1 MANLSFIEEMSG
13 LGFESLGEDNQENKL
28 QQLETSIPK
37 VEPESDLIVGESSDD
52 TMIGGEG
59 FDKVTP
65 PPSATFADLDKQLGI
80 KPTQPKP
87 KKETSITDF
96 IPSFVST
103 AKAGTILNHNELIEE
118 AGGGTETDRT
128 LDRAATYTK
137 NYFKN
142 SYNWNK
148 NVAKSAVYG
157 LSKLGI
163 AMGAEFVVKAPVYA
177 VRGAFVFDRSMEEL
191 GKWMLDNSLGDVIE
205 ATGKTLRDP
214 KTDTI
219 IGKTI
224 RESDTGKWI
233 EDNTRWARYVKN
245 TQEDADGNVN
255 SKNLSGD
262 VFDTQTDID
271 EFLNTYFVSAVD
283 VVGKASYNA
292 LDYFVDL
299 EGEYEDFENIDKMD
313 ASYKKWLDRSFKA
326 YEVAPEDQSVV
337 GKTVMYTGEFLV
349 PLGLFGQAG
358 KAVKT
363 TKNIFGTLGSNRE
376 KAGKLITEIREQTQ
390 KRLNPEQNLYQKML
404 KKQPKSKPISNY
416 EKALRES
423 AKEAFEKREKIK
435 IPFADRPLGPSTFSP
450 KHVGAGNLAVSLNKA
465 LGLGDEQLGMA
476 AKKALGY
483 DLNIALGA
491 GAGMAITEKVLDV
504 AGLSEYKPYSLI
516 VGLGT
521 GLMGAKNLVG
531 LIESPITATNKV
543 GNLIMHHV
551 YGRQGRIEESR
562 RQVLKYHGYS
572 DFRINKMS
580 EEEQIEKALLSPA
593 MYRNARKLGQAIA
606 NLKDTHPAVFKEI
619 EDATEHGRDILEGFN
634 KRFKE
639 DVEKGFIKQEE
650 LQNASVMFPVFIDQ
664 IAGLSRLTDLRNKLL
679 TRVDSGIFGAS
690 LSKASVIADLD
701 NFKKLIGQQ
710 ADMLDNSLKSL
721 EKKIQGKKAK
731 EDSQLAQLL
740 TTLRGHTDLLK
751 GDRLATENA
760 LMRLRKIAKDEIDPV
775 NKPEFKKTIDNMFG
789 FDDTN
794 PLAIAEQLRLQQK
807 TTADKIDPN
816 TGEEIPIDAL
826 ALDIANKNVRQFG
839 IDQRESIRKSYQEIQ
854 TAVNDKYEIAKL
866 KDVYVPIDNLLGR
879 YTSLIA
885 ESSPSTRAYS
895 STEQSQLN
903 RFTKVIQDA
912 RRNGLLV
919 TRQRY
924 ANDEDYLGYLIE
936 TDTKFDKSAGTFNP
950 QSTSAFEESLLEL
963 TDEQAIK
970 LLENRLVKKD
980 IYTKD
985 SGLILQ
991 TGKNDQ
997 AFDAI
1002 IPVSL
1007 SVSEF
1012 VKMRS
1017 RAMVLAATK
1026 RGSDKHLSRKEV
1038 EAFDTEVNSLLN
1050 KTAEEDIQ
1058 KKGAEAMEAFKDA
1071 QRFYANTM
1079 GKTFKLRLGKFFKE
1093 ETVDTYSRQA
1103 REDIS
1108 DEDMFS
1114 YFIRYNSPKEA
1125 AEQFK
1130 IMFSDLDPVTGKPM
1144 QKGERYEQAE
1154 KLLLKSVARYIRS
1167 EQGQQQG
1174 LKKLKQDFI
1183 DHFLSDLETTHI
1195 LENGSTETIKGLG
1208 LASNAVKTNKEIK
1221 NDFFMWR
1228 TKEIEA
1234 ADQLELFKREDDE
1247 LLETF
1252 KSLEKD
1258 QQDKIKASIFA
1269 DVDKAKSDQIFDKFF
1284 ANNLMEADA
1293 AFHAAREDI
1302 DFFRKRAY
1310 DPDDPTVTPE
1320 MFEDFMN
1327 HRDVVDRQSDFFE
1340 QLPTSKA
1347 KREQSFKEMQKGK
1360 KPLKV
1365 DPLTTDDVIQRL
1377 NVPFRR
1383 GASVADSPVRVLLDS
1398 FDYDLNKQAEVRELL
1413 KSLFVRKMRSD
1424 AFALTESKTFQSFGH
1439 QKIFSLQK
1447 DIKIDEF
1454 GNALRNNEK
1463 TLDILFEDAPEHL
1476 EEIKE
1481 IFQIGVMVRGT
1492 TPSVPMPEMGK
1503 QMALNSLI
1511 SRFYSI
1517 SRGVVSPRYVA
1528 TEVALQQGQYKKSQ
1542 FLLELLTEP
1551 ESTSIIL
1558 DTMRAVR
1565 QSKDEITKERVQK
1578 FKKLSM
1584 AIFFSGIKEE
1594 DDQATVKDDTW
1605 IRGSLEFLAD
1615 IVSSGNRMDK
1625 DKKDD
1630 KDISK
1635 GINLDNIN
1643 TNTNDIDLSTGINLD
1658 TLND

>member
-13 LGFESLGEDNQENKL
+13 LGFESLGEDNQEKNKL
-28 QQLETSIPK
+28 QQVTLEKEKIKPVSEEVTS
-37 VEPESDLIVGESSDD
+37 VPEE
-52 TMIGGEG
+52 
-59 FDKVTP
+59 VTSV
-65 PPSATFADLDKQLGI
+65 PPSATYEDLDRHLGI
-80 KPTQPKP
+80 TPTKPKP
-87 KKETSITDF
+87 KKETSFTDF

-103 AKAGTILNHNELIEE
+103 AQAGTLLNHDEIIEQS
-118 AGGGTETDRT
+118 GGGTEAERT
-128 LDRAATYTK
+128 LDRAVGDTK
-137 NYFKN
+137 DYLKN
-142 SYNWNK
+142 SYNWTK
-148 NVAKSAVYG
+148 NVAKDAVYG

-191 GKWMLDNSLGDVIE
+191 GKWMLDNSLGDVIR

-214 KTDTI
+214 KTDTF

-224 RESDTGKWI
+224 RESDIGKGIEEYTG
-233 EDNTRWARYVKN
+233 WARHVKN

-313 ASYKKWLDRSFKA
+313 ASYRKWLDRSFKA

-363 TKNIFGTLGSNRE
+363 TKNYFGTLGSNRE
-376 KAGKLITEIREQTQ
+376 KTRKLITEIREQTQ
-390 KRLNPEQNLYQKML
+390 ERLNPEQNLFQKVF
-404 KKQPKSKPISNY
+404 KKQPKSKPISKY

-423 AKEAFEKREKIK
+423 TKEAFEKREKVK
-435 IPFADRPLGPSTFSP
+435 IPFEDRPLGPSTFSP
-450 KHVGAGNLAVSLNKA
+450 RHVGAGNLAVSLSKA
-465 LGLGDEQLGMA
+465 LGLGEEQLGMA

-491 GAGMAITEKVLDV
+491 GAGMAITEKILDV

-531 LIESPITATNKV
+531 FIESPITATNKV

-593 MYRNARKLGQAIA
+593 MYRNARKLGIAIA
-606 NLKDTHPAVFKEI
+606 NLRDTHPAVFKEI

-634 KRFKE
+634 RRFKE

-807 TTADKIDPN
+807 TTADKIDPK

-826 ALDIANKNVRQFG
+826 ALDIANTNVRQFG
-839 IDQRESIRKSYQEIQ
+839 IDQRESIRKSYQEIE

-924 ANDEDYLGYLIE
+924 ANDAKYLGYLME
-936 TDTKFDKSAGTFNP
+936 TDVKFDKAAGTFNP
-950 QSTSAFEESLLEL
+950 ESTNAFEESLLEL

-970 LLENRLVKKD
+970 LLEDRLVKKD

-985 SGLILQ
+985 AGLILQ

-1026 RGSDKHLSRKEV
+1026 RGSDRHLSRKEV

-1093 ETVDTYSRQA
+1093 ETVDTYSRQV
-1103 REDIS
+1103 REDIP

-1130 IMFSDLDPVTGKPM
+1130 IMFFDLDPVTGKPM
-1144 QKGERYEQAE
+1144 KKGERYEQAE

-1195 LENGSTETIKGLG
+1195 LENGSTEIIKGLG
-1208 LASNAVKTNKEIK
+1208 LASNAVKADKQNQIK
-1221 NDFFMWR
+1221 NNFIMWR

-1320 MFEDFMN
+1320 MFEDFMH

-1347 KREQSFKEMQKGK
+1347 KREQSFKEMQKGD

-1398 FDYDLNKQAEVRELL
+1398 FDYDPNKQAEVRELL

-1424 AFALTESKTFQSFGH
+1424 AFALTESKTFTSFGH

-1517 SRGVVSPRYVA
+1517 SRNVVSPRYVA
-1528 TEVALQQGQYKKSQ
+1528 TEIALQQGQYKKSQ

-1558 DTMRAVR
+1558 DTMRAVKR
-1565 QSKDEITKERVQK
+1565 SKDEITNERVQK

-1615 IVSSGNRMDK
+1615 IVSSGTRIDK
-1625 DKKDD
+1625 NEKDNE
-1630 KDISK
+1630 DISENIDLDT
-1635 GINLDNIN
+1635 INRD
-1643 TNTNDIDLSTGINLD
+1643 TNQTDLSTGINLD
-1658 TLND
+1658 NFN